1 MDRQSIIIGVII
13 LLFCILQ
20 CLNCWLEY
28 NMTLHDDEEQTVEVV
43 NAIPITP
50 GSTEEVHVKIKL
62 KHTDIVDD

>member
-1 MDRQSIIIGVII
+1 
-13 LLFCILQ
+13 
-20 CLNCWLEY
+20 
-28 NMTLHDDEEQTVEVV
+28 MTLHDDEEQTVEVV